1 MNRLREK
8 LNQGEAVRGVWTMLP
23 SVESARMIAQLP
35 VDWMLIDAEHAPIDD
50 LTLARIV
57 GSVADANGPAAIV
70 RVAENSVAAIKRAL
84 DVGAVGVLV
93 PMVNSAAEAKQAV
106 MAAKFPPMGER
117 SFGSPFAPLAF
128 NLSSPEYLAQA
139 NQETLLIVQAES
151 QSALENIDAIL
162 AVPGIDMVLIG
173 PADLSISLRLP
184 LDFSE
189 ANTDLEKAI
198 EWILKAARQ
207 AGIPAGIYCPDGATA
222 ARRIAQGFQLVN
234 VTGDI
239 PAMLGGIR
247 QQLEA
252 SR

>member
-8 LNQGEAVRGVWTMLP
+8 LNQGEAARGVWTMLP
-23 SVESARMIAQLP
+23 SVESARLIAQLP
-35 VDWMLIDAEHAPIDD
+35 VDWMLIDTEHAPIDD

-57 GSVADANGPAAIV
+57 SSVVDANGPAPIV
-70 RVAENSVAAIKRAL
+70 RVVENSIAAIKRAL
-84 DVGAVGVLV
+84 DVGAWGVLV
-93 PMVNSAAEAKQAV
+93 PMVNTAEEAKQAV
-106 MAAKFPPMGER
+106 MAAKFPPLGER

-128 NLSSPEYLAQA
+128 KISNPEYLKQA

-151 QSALENIDAIL
+151 RAALDNIAEIL
-162 AVPGIDMVLIG
+162 AVPGIDMLLIG
-173 PADLSISLRLP
+173 PADLSISLGLE
-184 LDFSE
+184 LDFSKP
-189 ANTDLEKAI
+189 NPVLEDAI
-198 EWILKAARQ
+198 ATILQAAKR

-234 VTGDI
+234 VAGDI

-247 QQLEA
+247 QQIEA

>member
-1 MNRLREK
+1 MNHLREK
-8 LNQGEAVRGVWTMLP
+8 LNQGETVRGVWTMLP

-35 VDWMLIDAEHAPIDD
+35 LDWMLIDAEHAPIDD

-57 GSVADANGPAAIV
+57 GSVAQAKGPAPIV
-70 RVAENSVAAIKRAL
+70 RVVENTTAAIKRAL
-84 DVGAVGVLV
+84 DLGAFGVLV
-93 PMVNSAAEAKQAV
+93 PMVNSASEAERAV
-106 MAAKFPPMGER
+106 MAAKFPPVGER

-128 NLSSPEYLAQA
+128 GLSNPEYLAQA

-151 QSALENIDAIL
+151 QTALENIDTIL
-162 AVPGIDMVLIG
+162 SVPGIDMVLIG

-189 ANTDLEKAI
+189 ANTELENAVKT
-198 EWILKAARQ
+198 ILKAAKR

-234 VTGDI
+234 VAGDI
-239 PAMLGGIR
+239 PAMLEGIR
-247 QQLEA
+247 QQLKA
-252 SR
+252 SQ